1 MRGDYDIIIIVSK
14 AHPRHSPQM
23 KDIQDIIRRAKEGQD
38 VVSELM
44 AKSVSVP
51 SWELALKYE
60 YDTRLHPVM
69 NKEKYP
75 DIVLYEERVSE
86 TDVDEYGRPKA
97 VKVATGVEKVSRVTY
112 DLMRLAVKRTTE
124 LCFGIPI
131 KRIYKPEKDNEKQK
145 EIARYLE
152 NIFQRNRI
160 NSVNIDRSN
169 KLYSS
174 CEVATIWYA
183 VREDN
188 NYYGFN
194 SKLKLRCATYSP
206 MQGDSIYPLYDET
219 GDLVALSFKY
229 TRKVADK
236 DVSFFDTYTADTHI
250 AWSNTGELG
259 WSLSGQVEPIAIGKI
274 PAVYRYR
281 RQPAWEDRAP
291 IVYEMEWAVS
301 RNGNYLRTN
310 SRPILMAAVN
320 EEVGYG
326 NEPKAD
332 AAFRDIVQYPQGSTL
347 QYVTWNQAIDNL
359 KFYVEEL
366 KQSFFTQLQLP
377 DWSYENMKTS
387 PMSGEARKQ
396 LFIDCHL
403 KVKDEA
409 GDWIE
414 FFDREVNVVKA
425 FLKQML
431 PQDWHNDIDALVVE
445 NQMTPY
451 IIDDR
456 KEDAEIL
463 LLKNGQKP
471 LMSQR
476 ESIQALG
483 ESEDV
488 DATLAEI
495 QQESA
500 ASLVSDALG
509 LAQ

>member
-1 MRGDYDIIIIVSK
+1 MI
-14 AHPRHSPQM
+14 
-23 KDIQDIIRRAKEGQD
+23 DIQDILRRAKEGQD
-38 VVSELM
+38 VISELT

-51 SWELALKYE
+51 SWDLILRKE

-69 NKEKYP
+69 DTEKYP

-86 TDVDEYGRPKA
+86 TDVDQFGNPRV
-97 VKVATGVEKVSRVTY
+97 VKVAIGTEKVSRVTY
-112 DLMRLAVKRTTE
+112 DLPRLAVKRTTE

-131 KRIYKPEKDNEKQK
+131 RRMYKPEKDNEKQK

-169 KLYSS
+169 KLYAS
-174 CEVATIWYA
+174 CEIATIWYA
-183 VREDN
+183 VMEN
-188 NYYGFN
+188 NSYYGFD
-194 SKLKLRCATYSP
+194 SKLKIRCATYSP

-229 TRKVADK
+229 TRKVK
-236 DVSFFDTYTADTHI
+236 DEDVTFFDTYTSDTHI
-250 AWSNTGELG
+250 AWSNTKELG
-259 WSLSGQVEPIAIGKI
+259 WRLSGQVEPIAIGKI

-281 RQPAWEDRAP
+281 RLPAWEDRAP

-310 SRPILMAAVN
+310 SRPILMAAVS
-320 EEVGYG
+320 EEMQYG

-332 AAFRDIVQYPQGSTL
+332 AAFRDIVQYPAGSTL

-359 KFYVEEL
+359 KYYVEEL

-377 DWSYENMKTS
+377 DWSYDNMKTS

-431 PQDWHNDIDALVVE
+431 PQDWHKDIDALVVE

-451 IIDDR
+451 IIDNK
-456 KEDAEIL
+456 KEDVEIL

-488 DATLAEI
+488 DATLAAI
-495 QQESA
+495 QEESA
-500 ASLVSDALG
+500 SSMMSDVLG
-509 LAQ
+509 LSQ